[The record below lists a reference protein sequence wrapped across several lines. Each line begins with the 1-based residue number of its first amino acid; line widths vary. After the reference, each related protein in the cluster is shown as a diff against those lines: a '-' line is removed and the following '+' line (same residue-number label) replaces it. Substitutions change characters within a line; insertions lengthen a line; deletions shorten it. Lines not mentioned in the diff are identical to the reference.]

1 MLKNLELTFEIKGL
15 KKYRFLLP
23 YLVVILIIFFTFS
36 SFQKQ
41 LNRLKRL
48 RQDNEKEEK
57 AIVHLRKQVSQIE
70 SISVAE
76 IEGRISQVLFALP
89 SVNDPVLVLSSAKA
103 LALMS
108 DLMIE
113 EINFSPG
120 QLGKNPRKTQSD
132 DLNNVGLIF
141 RLKGELSNVVKFFQK
156 ANQVLP
162 FMATENFDIKINEG
176 ELVLTAKLNTYFSPL
191 TTRTLADKGEIILLQ
206 SEEQTYQ
213 EINFW
218 QKIGF
223 TSVEEKEEF
232 VPEDQE
238 RNPFLD
244 ENEGAV
250 PSEI

>member
-108 DLMIE
+108 
-113 EINFSPG
+113 G
-120 QLGKNPRKTQSD
+120 VT
-132 DLNNVGLIF
+132 
-141 RLKGELSNVVKFFQK
+141 
-156 ANQVLP
+156 
-162 FMATENFDIKINEG
+162 
-176 ELVLTAKLNTYFSPL
+176 
-191 TTRTLADKGEIILLQ
+191 
-206 SEEQTYQ
+206 
-213 EINFW
+213 
-218 QKIGF
+218 
-223 TSVEEKEEF
+223 
-232 VPEDQE
+232 
-238 RNPFLD
+238 
-244 ENEGAV
+244 
-250 PSEI
+250 